1 MERPHPSSHKN
12 LLFANPSATNPLT
25 VFDVAEVLPAKE
37 PLEEVSYYTAIETL
51 LKIGQTQK
59 RLDYLLQDK
68 EELTKAGKFTGL
80 RALACDNE
88 IERLL
93 IKIETETK
101 TRIESCSQYQ
111 GRGKL
116 VDSLHFHPLVQAF
129 HNAYNDHRP
138 LCLSPD
144 MIWLLIAQGLAN
156 HINANAEQL
165 RYKFVKH
172 EGKVKII
179 VERDDF
185 IKGSPKN
192 PWEEVFAKFSS
203 EIRKHIGETT
213 HDLLTPNF
221 STSGVVE
228 KAASE
233 IVLMDAMQSYFEYKV
248 VTLCGIPQIKLEG
261 TLDDW
266 QNLLKRTQNL
276 AQYELDWWINSL
288 IPILEQFIAAVEGK
302 PDKEFWQSAYK
313 MNYPGSGSSYITG
326 WITDF
331 FPYLKDYQTG
341 KASRKNFKSDREIT
355 TDDFPSGLAKAPFIW
370 DYNCHIYNMEFLAGF
385 VGIKQDLNDL
395 SLRPEIAWVILE
407 IESPDLK

>member
-1 MERPHPSSHKN
+1 MERPHPSSDKN

-37 PLEEVSYYTAIETL
+37 PLEEVSYYTAVETL

-156 HINANAEQL
+156 HINVKPYAH
-165 RYKFVKH
+165 YKSGFESRRAKN
-172 EGKVKII
+172 KTKNPKIP
-179 VERDDF
+179 DDF
-185 IKGSPKN
+185 
-192 PWEEVFAKFSS
+192 
-203 EIRKHIGETT
+203 
-213 HDLLTPNF
+213 NF
-221 STSGVVE
+221 E
-228 KAASE
+228 H
-233 IVLMDAMQSYFEYKV
+233 
-248 VTLCGIPQIKLEG
+248 QIF
-261 TLDDW
+261 
-266 QNLLKRTQNL
+266 QHL
-276 AQYELDWWINSL
+276 A
-288 IPILEQFIAAVEGK
+288 
-302 PDKEFWQSAYK
+302 
-313 MNYPGSGSSYITG
+313 
-326 WITDF
+326 
-331 FPYLKDYQTG
+331 
-341 KASRKNFKSDREIT
+341 
-355 TDDFPSGLAKAPFIW
+355 
-370 DYNCHIYNMEFLAGF
+370 
-385 VGIKQDLNDL
+385 
-395 SLRPEIAWVILE
+395 
-407 IESPDLK
+407 